1 MKEKFK
7 KSDYPLRFINRKINE
22 FWKGKYH
29 GDERFLIP
37 PNLFGIPT
45 PFISIEIPY
54 CQLKKYK
61 SKHFLKKNLQIY
73 RAVTTSK
80 SRKVQPL
87 FSLKCKSDYRL
98 FGIYKGDCSCGS
110 RYIGKTRHNADVRW
124 NKHNNSTKS
133 SEPSKHL
140 RIYID
145 HYLTWTIISNAPKN
159 SKTRKNLEA
168 SYIAL

>member
-124 NKHNNSTKS
+124 NKHNNSTKVQNHRNTF
-133 SEPSKHL
+133 EYILTTIWHGLLFQMLQKIL
-140 RIYID
+140 RQGR
-145 HYLTWTIISNAPKN
+145 T
-159 SKTRKNLEA
+159 
-168 SYIAL
+168 